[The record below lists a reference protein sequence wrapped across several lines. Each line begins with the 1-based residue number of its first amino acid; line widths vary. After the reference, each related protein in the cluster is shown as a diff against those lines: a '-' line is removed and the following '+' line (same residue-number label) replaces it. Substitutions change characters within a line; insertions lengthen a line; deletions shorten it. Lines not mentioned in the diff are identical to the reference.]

1 MQWMLLAVKEMAEYW
16 EPSRLQKVGWKKKLQ
31 MDTWER
37 ENCRRSEMENGW
49 KLGWLSAAILAYMYI
64 CGLGVSFMVLYFHFR
79 S

>member
-1 MQWMLLAVKEMAEYW
+1 MNVAGRKGDGRILRAFEAAKGGVE
-16 EPSRLQKVGWKKKLQ
+16 KKLQ